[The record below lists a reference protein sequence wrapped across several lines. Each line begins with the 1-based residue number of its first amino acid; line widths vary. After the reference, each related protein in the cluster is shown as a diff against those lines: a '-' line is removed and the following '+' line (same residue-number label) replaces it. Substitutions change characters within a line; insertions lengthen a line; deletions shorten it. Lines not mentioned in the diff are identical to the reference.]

1 MIVRNIVCVG
11 ALLGVVLVVRS
22 GLYAALDAYGFW
34 PFMAICAAA
43 CVTTVSLAF
52 AWDWYEARR

>member
-1 MIVRNIVCVG
+1 MKIIICSLILIAFLWLVRT
-11 ALLGVVLVVRS
+11 

-34 PFMAICAAA
+34 SYMVICG
-43 CVTTVSLAF
+43 VLFVLTVCAAF